1 MLTARPRRGNIRNR
15 HELKVV
21 IDSIGIARAP
31 IAIGSLGPWPCD
43 DEAFA
48 FPELCCGGAFSS
60 ATAATRLQF
69 DLRTSFRGTLW
80 RATKPHILIS
90 NLMPPAFCARVVS
103 QPDARSS
110 SRLASCVSFQSRARA
125 AALLQVGCCFCGGSA
140 MGPFGSWLRVSRE
153 PKNARSGG

>member
-1 MLTARPRRGNIRNR
+1 MES
-15 HELKVV
+15 HEHLSQSKALV
-21 IDSIGIARAP
+21 
-31 IAIGSLGPWPCD
+31 LGHVT
-43 DEAFA
+43 EAFA

-153 PKNARSGG
+153 PKTRDQVAESIGLEPRCTS